1 MSFLKTILDRLEEQ
15 PAELIW
21 KFVIERSVTHE
32 QLARL
37 IDRIKAASSDL
48 SKVITG
54 YQTQLKPRSS
64 VARRTD
70 DGCRLEVPQHIQ
82 NSLWRTH
89 TTRICAEFLTQPED
103 IIVLMRRIVYHILLF
118 AVTYTHTKHTEF
130 IDSESNRIV
139 YGEPFYVYRTQA
151 FIDQLQRLVP
161 QAGNLIKPKHRVDPD
176 DELDRY
182 R

>member
-118 AVTYTHTKHTEF
+118 AVTYTHTKHTE
-130 IDSESNRIV
+130 SNRT
-139 YGEPFYVYRTQA
+139 FYVYRTQD
-151 FIDQLQRLVP
+151 FIDQIQRLVA
-161 QAGNLIKPKHRVDPD
+161 QAGNLINPRHRVDPD
-176 DELDRY
+176 HELDRY